1 MSKGVECPRCNGQ
14 NIEYKKSWS
23 MKSNISGV
31 KLNIELWF
39 CDDCRKSF
47 RIMEKVY

>member
-1 MSKGVECPRCNGQ
+1 MSINVKCSRCKGQ

-23 MKSNISGV
+23 MKSSISGV

-39 CDDCRKSF
+39 CNDCRKSF
-47 RIMEKVY
+47 RTTERV